1 MPSAGQQQGQA
12 LVEALVALVVL
23 ASLWLGLAW
32 LGRLQDIGL
41 QLMHASRRAA
51 FAYAHQGLAPQELDP
66 GGDGYLDVPGQR
78 WQTRQGLN
86 FLAGEAS
93 LTVRSTGHLRNQQP
107 GDPLAGA
114 AALRREL
121 HLGDPDLWR
130 AEARVDTRGAA
141 RTQGALHDFDRLG
154 LQLQRHTAILR
165 GEGAAA
171 SDADTQAVLAG
182 SPGAWGDAAQ
192 ASRTAGERTLARL
205 KGVDAAW
212 GRALPDWDWI
222 HAWTGSVPH
231 VHLQPWSQP

>member
-1 MPSAGQQQGQA
+1 MSSAAQQQGQA
-12 LVEALVALVVL
+12 LVEALVVMVVL

-32 LGRLQDIGL
+32 VGRLQDIGL

-51 FAYAHQGLAPQELDP
+51 FAYAHQDLAPQALDA
-66 GGDGYLDVPGQR
+66 GGDGYLDAPGQR
-78 WQTRQGLN
+78 WQTRQGQDL
-86 FLAGEAS
+86 LADEAS
-93 LTVRSTGHLRNQQP
+93 LAVRSMGNQRSQQP
-107 GDPLAGA
+107 GDPLTGA

-130 AEARVDTRGAA
+130 AEARAQTRGEAG
-141 RTQGALHDFDRLG
+141 TQGTLHDFDRLG

-171 SDADTQAVLAG
+171 SDADTQAILAG

-192 ASRTAGERTLARL
+192 MSRTAGERTLARL